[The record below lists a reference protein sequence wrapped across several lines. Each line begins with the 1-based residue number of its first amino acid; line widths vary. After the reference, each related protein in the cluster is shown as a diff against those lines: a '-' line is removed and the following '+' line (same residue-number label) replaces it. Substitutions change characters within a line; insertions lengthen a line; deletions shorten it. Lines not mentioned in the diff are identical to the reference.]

1 MSWPS
6 PLPQGLWQ
14 PPGLDR
20 TRPSTPTS
28 STAAAGQAGDNDVEQ
43 AHDCANDGLEDGS
56 DAVND
61 GHEACTDG
69 LEDGFDLE

>member
-1 MSWPS
+1 M
-6 PLPQGLWQ
+6 
-14 PPGLDR
+14 
-20 TRPSTPTS
+20 PTS
-28 STAAAGQAGDNDVEQ
+28 STAAACQAGDNDVKQ
-43 AHDCANDGLEDGS
+43 ANDCANDGLEDGS